1 MLLQNI
7 GYSDFDLFYDEYG
20 KFHLHDGRH
29 ISISHSND
37 FSAVVISNEILG
49 LDIEQI
55 KEKNPKNCS

>member
-1 MLLQNI
+1 MM
-7 GYSDFDLFYDEYG
+7 SMESS
-20 KFHLHDGRH
+20 HLHDGRH